1 MQAPQYKKTQEMH
14 VGGDSPQRAGFFGW
28 FFSIRLHSLNWCL
41 LVGFLTCLVFA
52 TAPRGCCTR
61 AQTTKSIASK
71 KDLERIWCASV
82 SWKVIHV
89 SVSCYSWPRM
99 MQIQPRLLL
108 ICQGFGAPKGL
119 LYILLSKK
127 DYLPVLASIVTG
139 ISGRVVHIICSFPH
153 L

>member
-1 MQAPQYKKTQEMH
+1 MH
-14 VGGDSPQRAGFFGW
+14 IGGDLPQRAGFFGR
-28 FFSIRLHSLNWCL
+28 FVSIRLHSLKLEDLKQHTPCVL

-71 KDLERIWCASV
+71 NDLERIWCASF

-89 SVSCYSWPRM
+89 RVSCCSWRRM
-99 MQIQPRLLL
+99 MQTQPRLLL
-108 ICQGFGAPKGL
+108 ICYGFGVPKGL

-139 ISGRVVHIICSFPH
+139 IFGRVVHTCSFPH